1 LRGAGD
7 LGLTIEDLLDVIG
20 AVDQKQ
26 LVKTRLDDL
35 QNRNEVTFKNNTWKI
50 LIKDGTYNLKGQF
63 LVRINNFYA
72 DKIRKEII
80 LLKSIFNSYNL
91 AD

>member
-1 LRGAGD
+1 

-63 LVRINNFYA
+63 LVRINHFYA